1 MKTQLEN
8 SDLTIFMEGRIDTNN
23 APAVE
28 TELLALSER
37 DPGAKLT
44 LDASALE
51 YISSAGLRVL
61 KKLRKQLG
69 KPLTLKNVSPEVYE
83 IFEATGFTELL
94 NVRKR
99 LREISIEGREKLGE
113 GGARRAGPAGG
124 ACGGLEGKLFQG
136 YFRLLRPQLRR

>member
-51 YISSAGLRVL
+51 YISSAVIDYWGRRGFYEDKHHFGLNELFLPER
-61 KKLRKQLG
+61 LG
-69 KPLTLKNVSPEVYE
+69 LP
-83 IFEATGFTELL
+83 
-94 NVRKR
+94 
-99 LREISIEGREKLGE
+99 
-113 GGARRAGPAGG
+113 
-124 ACGGLEGKLFQG
+124 
-136 YFRLLRPQLRR
+136 